1 MDSRNEV
8 KAITNQN
15 NMKVN
20 NKRQKKSHLKI
31 DKNKK

>member
-8 KAITNQN
+8 KTITNRN
-15 NMKVN
+15 NMKLN
-20 NKRQKKSHLKI
+20 NKRQKKTHLKI